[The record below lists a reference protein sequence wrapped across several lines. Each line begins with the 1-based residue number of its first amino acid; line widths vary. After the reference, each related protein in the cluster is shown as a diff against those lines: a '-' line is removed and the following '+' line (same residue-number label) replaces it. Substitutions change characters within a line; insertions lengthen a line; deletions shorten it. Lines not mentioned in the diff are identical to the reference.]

1 LRYGFMDTPD
11 VPRDLALAVPKTA
24 KPIDAMQTSYFVGRN
39 VLTPS
44 KDEGL
49 PFWQDIILIFLQRNA
64 YNPAEFF
71 QIPSNRIVALGG
83 QVVV

>member
-1 LRYGFMDTPD
+1 
-11 VPRDLALAVPKTA
+11 
-24 KPIDAMQTSYFVGRN
+24 
-39 VLTPS
+39 VLSAS

-71 QIPSNRIVALGG
+71 HIPSNRIVALGG